1 MACTSF
7 YCLIRLFSKIPV
19 INDDLPLKI
28 LSGAVVIKPNV
39 KEIRGSNVVF
49 TDGTVVE
56 KVRGSFFLIILL
68 CFQDTSSSPL
78 PSLLQVDM
86 IVFATGYN
94 YDFAYL
100 PNNTMYKS
108 GHRVGLY
115 KHVFPPN
122 LEHPTLAVVG
132 FIHALG
138 AIMPQAEMQARWVT
152 RVFKGEADRHLS
164 VT

>member
-1 MACTSF
+1 MF
-7 YCLIRLFSKIPV
+7 PKIPSR
-19 INDDLPLKI
+19 IFLYFKHNLRSPL
-28 LSGAVVIKPNV
+28 
-39 KEIRGSNVVF
+39 
-49 TDGTVVE
+49 
-56 KVRGSFFLIILL
+56 
-68 CFQDTSSSPL
+68 TSSR
-78 PSLLQVDM
+78 QVDT

-94 YDFAYL
+94 YDFPFL
-100 PNNTMYKS
+100 PSNAMYKT

-152 RVFKGEADRHLS
+152 RVFKGEAVYHLP
-164 VT
+164 VV